1 MSPKEFQKEI
11 IRLRPRLMRQAQ
23 MMLNGGADAED
34 IVQEAMLKLWFL
46 HDNLQ
51 KPIDALALVLVRNLA
66 VNHLRKRHI
75 PLSLSQIDM
84 EDEVSDEW
92 QDERI
97 DQLMTLVD
105 SLPPSKQIILRM
117 RDMDGM
123 GYQQISSLTGISETA
138 LRKTLSRT
146 HRTLRIRLL
155 ASLSALVALVV
166 AATFTF
172 RSYQE
177 RLLLRQYEG
186 SYVIIGGQRNDNL
199 RQIRPQ
205 IEQTLAEARHIE
217 QEALPQKAIKTIEDD
232 LLQSIND
239 PEERQR
245 IQQFL
250 NE

>member
-1 MSPKEFQKEI
+1 M
-11 IRLRPRLMRQAQ
+11 
-23 MMLNGGADAED
+23 
-34 IVQEAMLKLWFL
+34 
-46 HDNLQ
+46 
-51 KPIDALALVLVRNLA
+51 
-66 VNHLRKRHI
+66 
-75 PLSLSQIDM
+75 
-84 EDEVSDEW
+84 
-92 QDERI
+92 
-97 DQLMTLVD
+97 
-105 SLPPSKQIILRM
+105 
-117 RDMDGM
+117 
-123 GYQQISSLTGISETA
+123 
-138 LRKTLSRT
+138 
-146 HRTLRIRLL
+146 
-155 ASLSALVALVV
+155 V

-232 LLQSIND
+232 LLQSIDD
-239 PEERQR
+239 PGERQR